1 MYVFNSCL
9 EITMKLLL
17 NILVLCLFLNVEASA
32 NLLESD
38 VANGEEEI
46 TSIATE
52 NADNKDNLSVTK
64 EKQNQYKKVSPAK
77 KLNAAQLFEQQ
88 MLAKKKTN
96 NRKVKRN
103 NRRNDSRASSNSNKS
118 SKNKPSYKNNNTR
131 SSSKNSG
138 GNKRSSGGGSH

>member
-1 MYVFNSCL
+1 
-9 EITMKLLL
+9 MKLLL

-38 VANGEEEI
+38 VANGEEKI

-52 NADNKDNLSVTK
+52 DADNKDNLSVTK

-88 MLAKKKTN
+88 MLAKKKN
-96 NRKVKRN
+96 KDRKIKKSTRKN
-103 NRRNDSRASSNSNKS
+103 SS
-118 SKNKPSYKNNNTR
+118 
-131 SSSKNSG
+131 SSSKSKRNKSNRYGKKSNTG
-138 GNKRSSGGGSH
+138 GRRSSGQPSLSSGMFVK

>member
-1 MYVFNSCL
+1 
-9 EITMKLLL
+9 MKLLL

-38 VANGEEEI
+38 VVNGEEEI

-52 NADNKDNLSVTK
+52 IADNKDNLSVTK

-88 MLAKKKTN
+88 MLAKKKN
-96 NRKVKRN
+96 KDRKIKKSTRKN
-103 NRRNDSRASSNSNKS
+103 SS
-118 SKNKPSYKNNNTR
+118 
-131 SSSKNSG
+131 SSSKSKRNKSNRYGKKSNTG
-138 GNKRSSGGGSH
+138 GRRSSGQPSLSSGMFVK

>member
-1 MYVFNSCL
+1 
-9 EITMKLLL
+9 MKLLL

-38 VANGEEEI
+38 VVNGEEEI

-88 MLAKKKTN
+88 MLAKKKN
-96 NRKVKRN
+96 KDRKIKKSTRKN
-103 NRRNDSRASSNSNKS
+103 SS
-118 SKNKPSYKNNNTR
+118 
-131 SSSKNSG
+131 SSSKSKRNKSNRYGKKSNTG
-138 GNKRSSGGGSH
+138 GRRSSGQPSLSSGMFVK